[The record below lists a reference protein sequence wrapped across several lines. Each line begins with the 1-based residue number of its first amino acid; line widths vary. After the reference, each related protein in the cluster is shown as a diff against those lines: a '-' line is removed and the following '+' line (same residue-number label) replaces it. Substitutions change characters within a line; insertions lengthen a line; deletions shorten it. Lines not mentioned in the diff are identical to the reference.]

1 MHRRGFLKAGHTP
14 TLLCAFGYFDISFM
28 VWMLLAP
35 LAVFIAEDFG
45 LDPTRGDAAR
55 VGFMLAVPLLSGAL
69 LRLPLGL
76 LADRVGPRRAGLL
89 GMMLTVPALLAGWLW
104 ADRYEHVLL
113 VGLLLG
119 VAG

>member
-1 MHRRGFLKAGHTP
+1 MQSVYEVRGRFFVEEMSSMHLRGFLKAGHTP

-45 LDPTRGDAAR
+45 LDPKGPDAAR
-55 VGFMLAVPLLSGAL
+55 IGFLLALPALSGAL

-76 LADRVGPRRAGLL
+76 LADRISPRHAR
-89 GMMLTVPALLAGWLW
+89 
-104 ADRYEHVLL
+104 
-113 VGLLLG
+113 
-119 VAG
+119 